1 MQECRVT
8 CGMAGQSAHSN
19 TSSVSVAPR
28 LAKPGGSSSG
38 ANCLDP
44 TRSSLR
50 RRSDGSS
57 VMGTGITSPKLRG
70 DKKLK
75 LHTSRRKCMKVKPH
89 KDKSRTRRY

>member
-1 MQECRVT
+1 
-8 CGMAGQSAHSN
+8 MAGQSAHSS
-19 TSSVSVAPR
+19 TSSESEAAR

-44 TRSSLR
+44 TRSSFR
-50 RRSDGSS
+50 RRSDASS

-75 LHTSRRKCMKVKPH
+75 LQAGSRRVGGHTSSQSPPCPLIAQKATCD
-89 KDKSRTRRY
+89 KD